1 MTAHALTSSA
11 HELSDVAAVL
21 AALEMRNL
29 TPLVDEVCRRRG
41 VVREQ
46 LCGRARTTSVSH
58 ARQELWW
65 LIRNQPDRH
74 YSLLEI
80 ASLFR
85 RDHTTVLHG
94 IRAYRQR
101 AVP

>member
-1 MTAHALTSSA
+1 MTECSA
-11 HELSDVAAVL
+11 GAVL
-21 AALEMRNL
+21 VALEMHHL
-29 TPLVDEVCRRRG
+29 TPLLDEVCRRRG

-46 LCGRARTTSVSH
+46 LCGRARTSSVSR

-65 LIRNQPDRH
+65 LIRNQPEMH
-74 YSLLEI
+74 YSLPEI

-94 IRAYRQR
+94 IQAHQR
-101 AVP
+101 RVVP